1 MNILFVCTGNSCRS
15 PLAESYC
22 QKAAAE
28 TGLSEIRVHSAGTA
42 ASGGRISRNA
52 RHVMREQNIT
62 PASEQ
67 SRAVGSELVDWADII
82 LTMTGAHKQ
91 DLEYMF
97 PAARGKAE
105 VLGRYT
111 RGGGEISDPIG
122 GTLDDYRD
130 CFENIKEAIDNF
142 LESLG

>member
-28 TGLSEIRVHSAGTA
+28 TGLAEIRAQSAGTA
-42 ASGGRISRNA
+42 ASGGSISRNA
-52 RHVMREQNIT
+52 RQVMREQDIA

-67 SRAVGSELVDWADII
+67 SRAVGRELVEWADII
-82 LTMTGAHKQ
+82 LTMTAGHKQ

-97 PAARGKAE
+97 PPARGKTE

-111 RGGGEISDPIG
+111 HQGGDISDPIW

-130 CFENIKEAIDNF
+130 CFENIKEAVDNF
-142 LESLG
+142 LKSLG